1 MRRSFLEDRTV
12 EKERGEK
19 MLVILL
25 FIIILNIVS
34 IVLMYYNLGNLSKK
48 EKLIFIAAGTAIM
61 YILTSIVYWISTRSI
76 EITEVSET
84 GKDLIIFLFVPING
98 IIVLP
103 LLAKSYNRNKI
114 GSLKSN
120 VLRNRGIVLGIVLVI
135 LLIIECSY
143 FKNIQEQ
150 VVSLIMEQQQT
161 NEEQENLVTNE
172 TAGNTITNTMEDIE
186 TMNQTTNEI
195 VQGNGIQD
203 EIVNSVTNSVTNG
216 TSENIIQVNTE
227 NVANGSNVLE

>member
-1 MRRSFLEDRTV
+1 
-12 EKERGEK
+12 

-34 IVLMYYNLGNLSKK
+34 IILMYYNLGNLSKK

-98 IIVLP
+98 IMVLP

-161 NEEQENLVTNE
+161 NEEQESIGTNE
-172 TAGNTITNTMEDIE
+172 TVENMITNDIE
-186 TMNQTTNEI
+186 TVNQTTNEMA
-195 VQGNGIQD
+195 QENEIQD

-216 TSENIIQVNTE
+216 TSENTIQVNTE

>member
-1 MRRSFLEDRTV
+1 
-12 EKERGEK
+12 

-103 LLAKSYNRNKI
+103 LLARSYNRNKI

-161 NEEQENLVTNE
+161 NEEQESIGTNE
-172 TAGNTITNTMEDIE
+172 TVENMITNDIE
-186 TMNQTTNEI
+186 TVNQTTNEMA
-195 VQGNGIQD
+195 QENGIQD

-216 TSENIIQVNTE
+216 TSENTIQVNTE

>member
-34 IVLMYYNLGNLSKK
+34 IILMYYNLGNLSKK

-98 IIVLP
+98 IMVLP

-161 NEEQENLVTNE
+161 NEEQESIGTNE
-172 TAGNTITNTMEDIE
+172 TVENMITNDIE
-186 TMNQTTNEI
+186 TVNQTTNEMA
-195 VQGNGIQD
+195 QENEIQD

-216 TSENIIQVNTE
+216 TSENTIQVNTE